1 MLGYR
6 EPMHRRYVLTA
17 LLLSLVACAGV
28 SLLIQGPVA
37 HRSALN
43 QWTWNAFLFLLPPVL
58 AAITLTGARWTF
70 MVAVIYGTI
79 GLALDI
85 STIVQEFLRAQM
97 VSAAVWLS
105 AVTGLLNAALVG
117 IGGNGFLDLDRPS
130 SLRAAPPPSHRSPSS
145 AE

>member
-1 MLGYR
+1 
-6 EPMHRRYVLTA
+6 MHRRYVLAA
-17 LLLSLVACAGV
+17 LLVSLTAGAVV

-37 HRSALN
+37 HRSALT
-43 QWTWNAFLFLLPPVL
+43 QWTWNGFLFIVPLGL
-58 AAITLTGARWTF
+58 ALITLTGARWSF

-85 STIVQEFLRAQM
+85 STIVQEFLRAQTL
-97 VSAAVWLS
+97 STAVLLS
-105 AVTGLLNAALVG
+105 AVTGLLNAALIG
-117 IGGNGFLDLDRPS
+117 IGGNGFLDVDRTS